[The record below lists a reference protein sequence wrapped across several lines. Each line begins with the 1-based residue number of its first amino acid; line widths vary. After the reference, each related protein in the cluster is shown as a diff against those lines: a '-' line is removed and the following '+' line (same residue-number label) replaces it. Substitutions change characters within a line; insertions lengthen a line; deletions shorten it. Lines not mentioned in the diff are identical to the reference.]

1 MFKAQLVLAHGQALL
16 ASGAE
21 EGGLLGKGTEQAIAC
36 CDLNSLAEL
45 LRCLVE
51 ERRAWPWDTGR
62 ALVLWG
68 TAWWDGDNG
77 SDCVRW
83 AF

>member
-1 MFKAQLVLAHGQALL
+1 MFKAQLVPAHGQALL
-16 ASGAE
+16 ASRAE
-21 EGGLLGKGTEQAIAC
+21 EGGPLGKGTEQVVAC
-36 CDLNSLAEL
+36 CDLNDLAEL

-51 ERRAWPWDTGR
+51 ESQAWPWGMGR

-68 TAWWDGDNG
+68 TAWWDGDNS
-77 SDCVRW
+77 SDCARW